1 MGCILHPEMKI
12 KNGSKVT
19 IEYQLTV
26 DGEVVDSSR
35 EHGPLSYEQGR
46 GQIIHGLET
55 TLEGKEVGD
64 EFEID
69 ISPEDAYGIRDERAV
84 QEVPRTA
91 LPDTLSPEEGM
102 ALQVKTA
109 DGQIFRALI
118 IEVKLDVVI
127 IDFNHPLAGKILKF
141 KIQVLTVAD

>member
-1 MGCILHPEMKI
+1 MKI
-12 KNGSKVT
+12 QNGSKVT

-26 DGEVVDSSR
+26 GGEVIDSSR

-55 TLEGKEVGD
+55 ALEGKEAGD

-91 LPDTLSPEEGM
+91 LPDTISPEEGM

-109 DGQIFRALI
+109 DGQVFRALI
-118 IEVKLDVVI
+118 IEVKQDVVI

-141 KIQVLTVAD
+141 KIQVLTIN